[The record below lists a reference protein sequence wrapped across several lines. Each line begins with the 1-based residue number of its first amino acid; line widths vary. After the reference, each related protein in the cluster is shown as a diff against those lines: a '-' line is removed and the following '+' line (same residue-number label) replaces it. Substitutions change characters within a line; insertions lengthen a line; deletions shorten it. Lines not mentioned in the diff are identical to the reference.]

1 MYQRLEVIGNVG
13 KEPEVREVGDSKVAN
28 FSIAATERGY
38 TTKSGKEV
46 PEHTEWFNCEV
57 WGGLANVVE
66 KFVHKGDRLM
76 LEGKLR
82 TRSYDKDGEKRYV
95 TDFKVSNLLMLSNRE
110 QPQSPQG
117 GETEQPEPHD
127 DLPF

>member
-38 TTKSGKEV
+38 TTGSGKEV

-57 WGGLANVVE
+57 WGGLASVVE
-66 KFVHKGDRLM
+66 KFVRKGDRLH

-95 TDFKVSNLLMLSNRE
+95 TDFKVANLLMLSNKGE
-110 QPQSPQG
+110 APQS
-117 GETEQPEPHD
+117 QPAQEEPND

>member
-13 KEPEVREVGDSKVAN
+13 KEPEIRAVGDNKVAN

-38 TTKSGKEV
+38 TTKSGKQVE
-46 PEHTEWFNCEV
+46 EHTEWFNCEV

-95 TDFKVSNLLMLSNRE
+95 TDFKVSNLLMLSNKGE
-110 QPQSPQG
+110 APQS
-117 GETEQPEPHD
+117 QPVQEEPID
-127 DLPF
+127 DFPF

>member
-13 KEPEVREVGDSKVAN
+13 KDPEIRVVGDNKVAN

-57 WGGLANVVE
+57 WGGLADVVE
-66 KFVHKGDRLM
+66 KFVHKGDRLH

-95 TDFKVSNLLMLSNRE
+95 TDFKVANLLMLSNKGE
-110 QPQSPQG
+110 APQSQSVQ
-117 GETEQPEPHD
+117 EEPND

>member
-66 KFVHKGDRLM
+66 KFVHKGDRLH
-76 LEGKLR
+76 LEGKRR

-95 TDFKVSNLLMLSNRE
+95 TDFKVSNLLMLSNKGE
-110 QPQSPQG
+110 APQS
-117 GETEQPEPHD
+117 QPVQEEPND

>member
-13 KEPEVREVGDSKVAN
+13 KDPEIRVVGDNKVAN

-66 KFVHKGDRLM
+66 KFVHKGDRLH

-95 TDFKVSNLLMLSNRE
+95 TDFKVANLLMLSNKGE
-110 QPQSPQG
+110 APQSQSVQ
-117 GETEQPEPHD
+117 EEPND

>member
-13 KEPEVREVGDSKVAN
+13 KEPEVRAVGDSKVAN

-38 TTKSGKEV
+38 TTRSGKEV
-46 PEHTEWFNCEV
+46 PEYTEWFNCEV
-57 WGGLANVVE
+57 WGGLADVVE
-66 KFVHKGDRLM
+66 KFVHKGDRLH

-95 TDFKVSNLLMLSNRE
+95 TDFKGSNLLMLSNKGE
-110 QPQSPQG
+110 APQS
-117 GETEQPEPHD
+117 QPVQEEPND

>member
-13 KEPEVREVGDSKVAN
+13 KEPEIRVVGDNKVAN

-57 WGGLANVVE
+57 WSGLADVVE

-95 TDFKVSNLLMLSNRE
+95 TDFKVANLLMLSNKGE
-110 QPQSPQG
+110 APQS
-117 GETEQPEPHD
+117 QPTQEEPKD

>member
-13 KEPEVREVGDSKVAN
+13 KEPEVRVVGDNKVAN

-57 WGGLANVVE
+57 WGGLADVVD
-66 KFVHKGDRLM
+66 KFVHKGDRLH

-95 TDFKVSNLLMLSNRE
+95 TDFKISNLLMLSNKGE
-110 QPQSPQG
+110 ATQSQPAQ
-117 GETEQPEPHD
+117 EEPKD

>member
-13 KEPEVREVGDSKVAN
+13 KDPEIRVVGDNKVAN

-38 TTKSGKEV
+38 TTKSGKQVE
-46 PEHTEWFNCEV
+46 EHTEWFNCEV
-57 WGGLANVVE
+57 WGGLASVVE

-95 TDFKVSNLLMLSNRE
+95 TDFKVSNLLMLSNKGE
-110 QPQSPQG
+110 APQS
-117 GETEQPEPHD
+117 QPAQEEPKD

>member
-13 KEPEVREVGDSKVAN
+13 KDPEVREVGDSKVAN

-95 TDFKVSNLLMLSNRE
+95 TDFKVANLLMLSNKGGA
-110 QPQSPQG
+110 PQS
-117 GETEQPEPHD
+117 QPAQEEPND